1 MANLSRHA
9 CAMKVYAIFPM
20 VDLYGDTEPDDRRQA
35 CITMIASMTFD
46 SLRSGGDSLFYTTEE
61 LDPGEEMPKALGN
74 IPRLCAVSLSS
85 DRELMER
92 VRRSIDPHDPAGRTI
107 RSIATCRAATF
118 GFDGQAFLCL
128 RHEDEPPVS
137 HDVSLVIVEER
148 PDILRDY
155 DYFDN

>member
-1 MANLSRHA
+1 
-9 CAMKVYAIFPM
+9 MKVYAIFPM

-35 CITMIASMTFD
+35 CITKIASMTFD

-61 LDPGEEMPKALGN
+61 LDPVEEMPEALGD
-74 IPRLCAVSLSS
+74 IPRLRAVSLSS

-92 VRRSIDPHDPAGRTI
+92 VRRSIDPHDPVGRTI